1 MSFDATFPKDD
12 SYLADFPAG
21 DREQTRA
28 IKEDQIVNAGRL
40 QGLTAGNANGQIPI
54 NNGTENVNLNAS
66 KLNGKTSADFAPK
79 SHDHNTATT
88 SSNGFM
94 SNVDKQKLDGIA
106 TGAETNQNAFTN
118 VKVGESTIQADSK
131 TDTLE
136 LAQGSNINLVADT
149 TNDKVT
155 IELTGT
161 VPTADKANKD
171 SAGQT
176 INTTYIK
183 EVTGNNDT
191 LTIKKGDN
199 TSSTVKIDDV
209 GFAQNARIAQL
220 DKNMQE
226 ITSYIQRIVYDNAN
240 SRIIVLPG
248 NRQKEFIDVQNVKHS
263 KASDSAI
270 KATQDS
276 LSQEIVSTYIKNL
289 FHPTVTQQ
297 LRKNYLCCTLGD
309 NSKLDSLESGTFIEI
324 DDVNHAYNADTL
336 KNKSPEDLR
345 IQTNFLA
352 SQGGAGHGY
361 TFQNDEAADTGM
373 FSDRDGD
380 LYFMLNGVK
389 KSFSELGGIVG
400 GSLQQNGWVKFNNGL
415 ILQWGLSTE
424 KSWGDSDIHVTY
436 PIRFGEF
443 NIVVPNLYSS
453 TWQFNNFGG
462 GADNIVQ
469 NNLEKFVF
477 HHGSDVGECALFWI
491 AVGK

>member
-199 TSSTVKIDDV
+199 TSSTVKV
-209 GFAQNARIAQL
+209 NNVELAQNATKATQDSRGQAI
-220 DKNMQE
+220 DSTYIKTV
-226 ITSYIQRIVYDNAN
+226 TSNN
-240 SRIIVLPG
+240 HGSLIIVKGNG
-248 NRQKEFIDVQNVKHS
+248 NRDEVSVGVVPEAENAGQAV
-263 KASDSAI
+263 

-415 ILQWGLSTE
+415 ILQWGKYYNGRNNFPISFTTFCVGASCGE
-424 KSWGDSDIHVTY
+424 YSFDNHDNW
-436 PIRFGEF
+436 IRFDGG
-443 NIVVPNLYSS
+443 LSS
-453 TWQFNNFGG
+453 FTAQVKHS
-462 GADNIVQ
+462 AYT
-469 NNLEKFVF
+469 
-477 HHGSDVGECALFWI
+477 SYI
-491 AVGK
+491 AIGI